1 MDPLYSLRVCCCAL
15 FKDFSTDLSYS
26 LPPEQRQLRL
36 SPSRC
41 RGNDSGCQSCAQ
53 HLLDSLLR
61 TKRSATSLSAPWM
74 SSFIASMLS
83 SNTHRPIHNHRQT
96 ATAHAKLTWFTFQ
109 QIRILAAVTNPACYV
124 LRAFWDSNNEH
135 SKSWSFEFATFL
147 SSQQELQS
155 QIGDDNPLQFR
166 CSFQIRLNFFSI
178 WSVACA
184 NYYFMNYYQHE
195 LFLHELFLHENV
207 RI

>member
-1 MDPLYSLRVCCCAL
+1 MYMNIDTMYYNICPSVLHRV
-15 FKDFSTDLSYS
+15 TDL
-26 LPPEQRQLRL
+26 LKFLRL
-36 SPSRC
+36 GCLMPSPQRKLSR
-41 RGNDSGCQSCAQ
+41 GWP
-53 HLLDSLLR
+53 
-61 TKRSATSLSAPWM
+61 KRRN
-74 SSFIASMLS
+74 FI
-83 SNTHRPIHNHRQT
+83 
-96 ATAHAKLTWFTFQ
+96 WFTFQ

-166 CSFQIRLNFFSI
+166 CSFQIRWSFSSI

-184 NYYFMNYYQHE
+184 NYYQHE